1 MAEKWI
7 KVTPGVITGYFK
19 GKRIRIKQNDVI
31 EDAELVKVYPQ
42 DFKPVKT
49 SAIREVPVVSNPSS
63 PVEQEPSEAPLFT
76 EEQLEK
82 LHKKELLEIAK
93 RMGIETEGL
102 KKDELIKAILEAQ
115 KDE

>member
-1 MAEKWI
+1 MADKWI

-19 GKRIRIKQNDVI
+19 GKRIKVEQNDVI

-42 DFKPVKT
+42 DFRPVET
-49 SAIREVPVVSNPSS
+49 SAIREVPVVSSHSS
-63 PVEQEPSEAPLFT
+63 PAEQEPSEAPLFT
-76 EEQLEK
+76 EEGLEK

-93 RMGIETEGL
+93 KMGIETEGL

-115 KDE
+115 KNE